1 MQLLGSVG
9 TALICAGPETNTPTG
24 AAMTTRKDLRQRAS
38 EVRSKLKA
46 IPPSTP
52 PVPEVAFVAPWWPSF
67 INEAVWGSVWGRP
80 GLDLRYRSIAT
91 TSCLTALQRLPQ
103 LRTHL
108 PDALRLGL
116 TPRELVEII
125 CQVALYAG
133 IPTSVNSLEVADEVF
148 EDYGVLLPLD
158 AESWDGDTSLDE
170 LERRGHSLLRD
181 TIGSREPESASAV
194 RELAP
199 WLWQLMLQYGY
210 GMIWCRSELDRK
222 SRAVCAVAALTAL
235 GDVPTLGESLDAA
248 LNCDITEAELVEV
261 ICHTAIYAGFPSAQV
276 GLEVARTILKEH

>member
-1 MQLLGSVG
+1 
-9 TALICAGPETNTPTG
+9 
-24 AAMTTRKDLRQRAS
+24 MTTRDELRQRAS
-38 EVRSKLKA
+38 EVRAKLKGEQL
-46 IPPSTP
+46 STI
-52 PVPEVAFVAPWWPSF
+52 PVPDVASVAPWWPSF

-80 GLDLRYRSIAT
+80 ELDLRYRSIAT

-116 TPRELVEII
+116 TPGELVEII

-148 EDYGVLLPLD
+148 EGHGVSFPLD
-158 AESWDGDTSLDE
+158 VESWDDDTSLDD

-181 TIGSREPESASAV
+181 TIGNPEPESMSAS

-210 GMIWCRSELDRK
+210 GIIWGRSELDRK

-235 GDVPTLGESLDAA
+235 GDESTLGESIEAA
-248 LNCDITEAELVEV
+248 LNCDVTEGELVE
-261 ICHTAIYAGFPSAQV
+261 ILGHTAVYAGFPAAQL
-276 GLEVARTILKEH
+276 GLEVARSKLKGC